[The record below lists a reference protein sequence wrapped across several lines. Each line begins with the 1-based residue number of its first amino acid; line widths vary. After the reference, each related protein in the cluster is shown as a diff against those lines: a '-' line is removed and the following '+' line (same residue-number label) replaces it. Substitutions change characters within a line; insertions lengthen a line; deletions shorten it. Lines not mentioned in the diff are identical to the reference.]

1 MLQRRHF
8 VIIIFTLIYNCFSI
22 FSLNADLYTTST
34 TYVFKFKITVQS
46 KNYSKKH
53 KSQKAFFSTENIL
66 TCHKRKN
73 TRVNRKWMTAE
84 FHLAAL
90 VSGSWH
96 WACLARCHDFLG
108 IEQSYRSHY
117 CNTCTFPTMTSQNV
131 WAVEKRLSSQCK
143 KLCSLGHFYSHM
155 SLSMHLL
162 MQIWKKTFHVKGL
175 LFSQSE
181 ILKRPLSHFLHQP
194 VLMHWAVEPGF
205 QMLRHLIVFNA
216 LA

>member
-1 MLQRRHF
+1 MLTCCRTQQVQRMF
-8 VIIIFTLIYNCFSI
+8 L
-22 FSLNADLYTTST
+22 SLRLQFRVKTILRNIKVKRL
-34 TYVFKFKITVQS
+34 
-46 KNYSKKH
+46 
-53 KSQKAFFSTENIL
+53 FFPTGNIL

-162 MQIWKKTFHVKGL
+162 MQIWKKNI
-175 LFSQSE
+175 SRE
-181 ILKRPLSHFLHQP
+181 R
-194 VLMHWAVEPGF
+194 AVIF
-205 QMLRHLIVFNA
+205 TVWDFKKA
-216 LA
+216 S